1 MRSSLRGKLDF
12 LNLCKVF
19 IPADFLRA
27 LFEALYDEEIISEDS
42 VTAWEKSDEEPV
54 GKGNALNSVQGFL
67 TWLKNSEEETYDDS
81 K

>member
-1 MRSSLRGKLDF
+1 M
-12 LNLCKVF
+12 
-19 IPADFLRA
+19 
-27 LFEALYDEEIISEDS
+27 
-42 VTAWEKSDEEPV
+42 TAWEKSDEEPV